1 MPTKK
6 LYQYKGRLSPK
17 QIADGMSAAQ
27 RNARRLADD
36 AKLLSDA
43 GRIPSAA
50 SLAILSI
57 EESGKVSILR
67 HLSVAKDDKE
77 IANCWRAYR
86 SHTKK
91 NAMWVLAELFSNGA
105 RKLNDFLPMF
115 ADDAEHPQLLDQLK
129 QISFIPT
136 VLVTPIGRSP
146 LLPSTSRWLGCLYS
160 LRTSSR
166 EARQSQPKR

>member
-1 MPTKK
+1 MPAKK
-6 LYQYKGRLSPK
+6 LDQYKGQLSPK

-27 RNARRLADD
+27 RNARRMADD
-36 AKLLSDA
+36 AKLLLDT

-91 NAMWVLAELFSNGA
+91 NAMWILAELFSKGA
-105 RKLNDFLPMF
+105 RKLNDFLPMLRCCPGAPSS
-115 ADDAEHPQLLDQLK
+115 ADHK
-129 QISFIPT
+129 S
-136 VLVTPIGRSP
+136 
-146 LLPSTSRWLGCLYS
+146 
-160 LRTSSR
+160 
-166 EARQSQPKR
+166 